1 MVIWALFLLK
11 DNWPFCKILCNL
23 VWILEKYIEK
33 VQGFFK
39 FIKTQVRCH
48 LSSRNQLKIW
58 EIHANTIRPSS
69 SPNKHWGHS
78 GFTNTRL
85 NVSVSLFLD
94 AWMKHRTIFLHYL
107 ESDMVFQLHCAANL
121 RLKQKQKVTAGRI
134 WPNPAVL
141 LSPWIKTGHLGITEY
156 GLEKLSLEER
166 GSRWVS
172 KKRQRNND

>member
-1 MVIWALFLLK
+1 MNLWPQWKSSIWMIIVFQWYLCDTCVFGNFGRKISVLSTIFSCAFWKKKVVIWALFLLK

-33 VQGFFK
+33 MQGFFK

-69 SPNKHWGHS
+69 SPNKHWGYS

-94 AWMKHRTIFLHYL
+94 AWMKHGTIFLHYL

-121 RLKQKQKVTAGRI
+121 RLK
-134 WPNPAVL
+134 
-141 LSPWIKTGHLGITEY
+141 
-156 GLEKLSLEER
+156 
-166 GSRWVS
+166 
-172 KKRQRNND
+172 